1 MAAPFAPLDRML
13 TTPLDYARHL
23 AGFDILDAALIDPRR
38 MAFVAGLGA
47 GRRRLVLLDASAGE
61 GARWASV
68 ALDEGA
74 ASLAVARG
82 ADGAPAA
89 EPVLVAQAGRVRAFA
104 LSGEA
109 AGEVSTAAAGGGG
122 VARLRVVQGEVWGLG
137 AKRLVGR
144 RGVDGAWDWHRA
156 LGAPAGRGAGWGD
169 DVDDVDGFADGERLA
184 LVDGQLWRWDGAA
197 WACLPLPATSPPSTH
212 LLCAPDGQAW
222 LAAPGGPLRHGRGA
236 RWTTLRGADPL
247 AHLTSLAWAEGTLWG
262 SGAFPQAGVWRVEGE
277 RLRRV
282 PFPDALGGWPGQA
295 WGGVLAA
302 AGEGDDAALLAAG
315 AFGAALLQHGAW
327 RWVIDARALAAE
339 AEASG
344 ALAQAEAE
352 ARAAREAAQGGARV
366 VVPGLAAG
374 GDEVGGTSASAIADT
389 APADGDATAALH
401 AAIARFHAAAAARHA
416 ARYPDDPEL
425 RAHLDDDAR
434 LAADAPVTD
443 ADLDAL
449 AARLGRP
456 LPPPLRAAWRR
467 VGGLRN
473 GRHVGE
479 RHVLALST
487 PAEILHAL
495 DATDRWARLASP
507 GLVDGI
513 RHGWGNERDELLP
526 GEWFADA
533 ELDALNRHYLLLG
546 RYTCGEGHEAQ
557 GWLFADAAGRVGWI
571 WFAQDDCYWRGHEH
585 FHTHATRLLQASTAT
600 RGLEAALAAVIGEM
614 AGELEA
620 EVAPPG

>member
-1 MAAPFAPLDRML
+1 M
-13 TTPLDYARHL
+13 TPIDYARHL
-23 AGFDILDAALIDPRR
+23 AGLDILDAALIDARR
-38 MAFVAGLGA
+38 MAFVAGRGA

-68 ALDEGA
+68 ALDDGT
-74 ASLAVARG
+74 ASLGVARG

-89 EPVLVAQAGRVRAFA
+89 APVLVAQAGRVRAFA

-122 VARLRVVQGEVWGLG
+122 VARLRVAQGETWGLG
-137 AKRLVGR
+137 ASRLAGR
-144 RGVDGAWDWHRA
+144 RLDDGAWRWHRA
-156 LGAPAGRGAGWGD
+156 WGAPAGRGAGWGD
-169 DVDDVDGFADGERLA
+169 AVDDVDGFADGERLA
-184 LVDGQLWRWDGAA
+184 LVDGQLWRLEGEA
-197 WACLPLPATSPPSTH
+197 WACLRLPVTSPPSTRV
-212 LLCAPDGQAW
+212 LCAPDGQAW
-222 LAAPGGPLRHGRGA
+222 LAAPGGGLRRGRGQA
-236 RWTTLRGADPL
+236 FTALRGADPL
-247 AHLTSLAWAEGTLWG
+247 AHLTSLAWAEGTPWG
-262 SGAFPQAGVWRVEGE
+262 SGTFPQAGVWRVEGE
-277 RLRRV
+277 RLRMV
-282 PFPDALGGWPGQA
+282 PFPEALGGWPGRA

-302 AGEGDDAALLAAG
+302 AGGGDDAALLVAG

-352 ARAAREAAQGGARV
+352 ARAAREAAAGGVRV
-366 VVPGLAAG
+366 VVPA
-374 GDEVGGTSASAIADT
+374 
-389 APADGDATAALH
+389 APAPVEAVSGGAGAPPPGDDAAALQ

-434 LAADAPVTD
+434 LAAEAPVTD

-456 LPPPLRAAWRR
+456 LPPALRAAWRR

-473 GRHVGE
+473 GRRVGE
-479 RHVLALST
+479 RHVLAVYT
-487 PAEILHAL
+487 PADIVRAL
-495 DATDRWARLASP
+495 DADERWARLASP

-526 GEWFADA
+526 GAWFADA
-533 ELDALNRHYLLLG
+533 EFDALNRHYLLLG

-557 GWLFADAAGRVGWI
+557 GWLFADDAGRVGWI

-585 FHTHATRLLQASTAT
+585 FHTHATRLLRGSTAT
-600 RGLEAALAAVIGEM
+600 LGLEAALAAVIGEM

-620 EVAPPG
+620 ALREDG